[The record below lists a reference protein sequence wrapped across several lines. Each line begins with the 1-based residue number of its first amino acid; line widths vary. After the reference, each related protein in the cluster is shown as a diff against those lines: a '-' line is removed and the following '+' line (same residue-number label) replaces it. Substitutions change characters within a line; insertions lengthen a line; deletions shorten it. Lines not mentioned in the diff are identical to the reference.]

1 MKAVVWLFAL
11 LLTGCAA
18 TPQLTEREPL
28 GPALSQYRAVYAVV
42 DGTSDVRA
50 KDSYSSSSERL
61 LGQFV
66 ADLRAIGKT
75 AAFGHAP
82 QGQRA
87 LEVQLMVTDFNYVG
101 GAARIAGGILAGRA
115 TLAVTMTLSDP
126 ANGAV
131 LGVVSASDS
140 SSQLHGVFGAD
151 TERQVQ
157 AMARELAVKLQGVGE
172 GGSAGTLAAYAPST
186 APPSS
191 AKPLAGAS
199 AEAGRLPPRGSRWSY
214 VMKEGVSSGQE
225 SRFSVVL
232 ASVDGPIV
240 TETFSGSS
248 GSESYG
254 SDARQIGFHV
264 RRLDSDRVLELA
276 PYLLARVP
284 APSFPLQDAAYLGA
298 AQDWQARVTGVQRE
312 TIVVP
317 AGRFDSYRVEV
328 AGENNKPPVGK
339 GRNHMR
345 NFVYEIWYA
354 PQAGRYVQVHYKT
367 FNHFGSAL
375 TDAWVQLER
384 FRPGREAAPGANG
397 Q

>member
-1 MKAVVWLFAL
+1 VFAL
-11 LLTGCAA
+11 LLTACAA
-18 TPQLTEREPL
+18 TPELSEREPL
-28 GPALSQYRAVYAVV
+28 APQLSQYRAVYAVI
-42 DGTSDVRA
+42 DGASDVRA
-50 KDSYSSSSERL
+50 KDSYSPTSERL
-61 LGQFV
+61 LGEFV

-75 AAFGHAP
+75 ASFGRAP
-82 QGQRA
+82 QGQHA
-87 LEVQLMVTDFNYVG
+87 LEAQLMVTDFNYVD
-101 GAARIAGGILAGRA
+101 GAARIFGGILAGRA
-115 TLAVTMTLSDP
+115 TLGVTMTLSDP

-151 TERQVQ
+151 TDRQVH
-157 AMARELAVKLQGVGE
+157 AMARELAVKLQGLGE
-172 GGSAGTLAAYAPST
+172 GGSAGTFAAYAPST
-186 APPSS
+186 VPPPT
-191 AKPLAGAS
+191 AKPLAGGS
-199 AEAGRLPPRGSRWSY
+199 AEADRLPPRGSRWSY
-214 VMKEGVSSGQE
+214 VMKEGLSSGQE

-232 ASVDGPIV
+232 ANVDGPIV

-248 GSESYG
+248 GSASYG
-254 SDARQIGFHV
+254 SDVRQIGFHV

-276 PYLLARVP
+276 PYLLARIA

-345 NFVYEIWYA
+345 NFVYEVWYA
-354 PQAGRYVQVHYKT
+354 PQAGRYVQAHYKT
-367 FNHFGSAL
+367 FNNFGSAL
-375 TDAWVQLER
+375 ADAWVQLET
-384 FRPGREAAPGANG
+384 FNPGREAAPSVNG